1 MKFSV
6 AVLPGDGIGPEVT
19 QESVLILD
27 EIGKLYGHEFTY
39 AYGPVGGVAIDSF
52 GTALPAETAKIASKA
67 DAVLFGAVGGPK
79 WDDPSAAV
87 RPEDGILGIRRHLKL
102 FANLRP
108 VQVYPELLEASPI
121 KPDILKGADFL
132 VIRELTG
139 GLYFG
144 KPKKRWET
152 KTGRQSVDTL
162 KYSETEIR
170 RIVRVAFELAR
181 GRRKLVTSVDKANV
195 LETSRLWR
203 QVATEVALD
212 YPDVA
217 IEHMLVD
224 TAAMQLVSNPKRF
237 DVVVTENMFGDILTD
252 EAAVVSGSM
261 GMLPSASLAGIP
273 DLDQGKRT
281 RGLYEPIHGSAPDI
295 AGKGLANPTASILS
309 AAFMLRYSLSLGTEA
324 MAIESAVAE
333 VLREGYRTADIAEG
347 ASDHLSTVEMGSQ
360 ILRRIR

>member
-1 MKFSV
+1 MEFSI

-19 QESVLILD
+19 NESVKILNR
-27 EIGKLYGHEFTY
+27 IGELYGHHFSY
-39 AYGPVGGVAIDSF
+39 KHGDVGGVAIDSF
-52 GTALPAETAKIASKA
+52 GTALPPQTAKIAMQA

-79 WDDPSAAV
+79 WDDPSASV

-108 VQVYPELLEASPI
+108 VQVYPELLQASPI
-121 KPDILKGADFL
+121 KPEILEGADFL

-152 KTGRQSVDTL
+152 KRGRQSVDTL
-162 KYSETEIR
+162 KYSEMEIR
-170 RIVRVAFELAR
+170 RIVQVAFELAR
-181 GRRKLVTSVDKANV
+181 GRRKFVTSVDKANV

-203 QVATEVALD
+203 QVATEVASE
-212 YPDVA
+212 YPDVGL
-217 IEHMLVD
+217 EHMLVD

-261 GMLPSASLAGIP
+261 GMLPSASLAGVP
-273 DLDQGKRT
+273 NLNEGTRT
-281 RGLYEPIHGSAPDI
+281 PGLYEPIHGSAPDI

-309 AAFMLRYSLSLGTEA
+309 VAFMLRYSMSLGSEA
-324 MAIESAVAE
+324 AAIEQAVSQ

-347 ASDHLSTVEMGSQ
+347 ASDYLSTVAMGSE
-360 ILRRIR
+360 ILRRIK

>member
-203 QVATEVALD
+203 QVATEVASD

-261 GMLPSASLAGIP
+261 GMLPVSYTHLRAHETRH
-273 DLDQGKRT
+273 DL
-281 RGLYEPIHGSAPDI
+281 
-295 AGKGLANPTASILS
+295 
-309 AAFMLRYSLSLGTEA
+309 
-324 MAIESAVAE
+324 V
-333 VLREGYRTADIAEG
+333 
-347 ASDHLSTVEMGSQ
+347 
-360 ILRRIR
+360 